1 MEIGAMSA
9 TSGSTSLSKE
19 LQEQLT
25 LSKSVR
31 VPVVVRKIIDA
42 MAREISSLRSEN
54 DRLKLEVSVLSSKCM
69 ANCSDQPVTEKTA
82 TEVPERTPLSYE
94 EVERLRSVII
104 GGVPELKSSN
114 TRERVS
120 YDYQSACNVLDFLGV
135 ECNPISAYRLGRPDQ
150 GHNRLL
156 KVILLARVFQ
166 RFAVVRAPRLRFF
179 PGGSVFL
186 RKSLTPEQR
195 KRRREERNAS
205 NVSRS
210 SALPPDSSQT
220 GPCTRPPTPHMARSN
235 SCSGSSG
242 N

>member
-1 MEIGAMSA
+1 MAA
-9 TSGSTSLSKE
+9 TSASASLSKE
-19 LQEQLT
+19 LQDQLAE

-54 DRLKLEVSVLSSKCM
+54 DRLKLEVSALSSKST
-69 ANCSDQPVTEKTA
+69 ANCVEQTVTEITA
-82 TEVPERTPLSYE
+82 AEVPEKSPLSYE

-120 YDYQSACNVLDFLGV
+120 YDFQSSCNVLDFLGV
-135 ECNPISAYRLGRPDQ
+135 ECNPVSVYRLGRPDQ

-156 KVILLARVFQ
+156 KVVLPARVFQ
-166 RFAVVRAPRLRFF
+166 RLAVIRAPRLRFF

-195 KRRREERNAS
+195 KRRREERNAG

-210 SALPPDSSQT
+210 SALPPDT
-220 GPCTRPPTPHMARSN
+220 GQVEPCTRPPTSFTARSN
-235 SCSGSSG
+235 SCSGNSG